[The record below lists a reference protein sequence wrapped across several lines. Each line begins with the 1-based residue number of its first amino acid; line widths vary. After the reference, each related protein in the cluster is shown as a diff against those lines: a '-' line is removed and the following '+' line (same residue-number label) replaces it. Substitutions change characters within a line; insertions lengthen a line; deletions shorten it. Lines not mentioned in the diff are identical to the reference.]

1 MEQVNSLSLV
11 HRHDGS
17 YFYIKELGYSK
28 GLYKYILAD
37 WQGNSLGKPII
48 IYSHTKR
55 SKLSKVDQEFFD
67 NNLLNKKRLNKYINK
82 NLYIGGIERINNHPV
97 RELREG
103 IQINPNYKIYIR
115 NSNHILIELVK
126 DGQMKTYNIYEFINK
141 KSLIDF
147 QESSKIY
154 SEKDFLNMAEE
165 TDYVINTLLSS
176 KRVDE
181 KIKNDNG
188 YVGTVEIVNGRFRK
202 VLKSK

>member
-126 DGQMKTYNIYEFINK
+126 DGEMKTYNIYEFINK

-176 KRVDE
+176 KRIDE

-188 YVGTVEIVNGRFRK
+188 YVGTVEVVNGRFRK